1 MRCVFLQVIEILSQD
16 KVEVKAA
23 HLSEIVRLLQ
33 KEAII
38 EEDEQKDAQ
47 KIETKV
53 EKTTPST
60 SSSETKLP

>member
-1 MRCVFLQVIEILSQD
+1 MRCVFQVIEILSQD

-53 EKTTPST
+53 EKNTPST